1 MSSGEEPQRPPDEA
15 AEDQSTNE
23 LGFRDVDE
31 EGDYDESRGSQGGG
45 SSGESGAGSAPAE
58 GEGDA

>member
-1 MSSGEEPQRPPDEA
+1 MTAEERGDRPPEEA

-31 EGDYDESRGSQGGG
+31 EADHDETPGAQG
-45 SSGESGAGSAPAE
+45 ENEPDE
-58 GEGDA
+58 

>member
-1 MSSGEEPQRPPDEA
+1 MSGGEEPRRPPDEA

-31 EGDYDESRGSQGGG
+31 EGDYDESPGGQGGSG
-45 SSGESGAGSAPAE
+45 SPAPE
-58 GEGDA
+58 RDGDE

>member
-1 MSSGEEPQRPPDEA
+1 MSSGEESGRPPDEA

-31 EGDYDESRGSQGGG
+31 EGDYDESGGSQGTTP
-45 SSGESGAGSAPAE
+45 SSGEGSGSSE
-58 GEGDA
+58 GEA

>member
-1 MSSGEEPQRPPDEA
+1 MSSGEERQRPPEEA

-31 EGDYDESRGSQGGG
+31 EGDYDESRGSQGGSQRG
-45 SSGESGAGSAPAE
+45 STSGSPPPER
-58 GEGDA
+58 EGDG

>member
-1 MSSGEEPQRPPDEA
+1 MSAGSGGTPGERGDRPPDEA

-31 EGDYDESRGSQGGG
+31 ESDHDESPGAQGSGPRPD
-45 SSGESGAGSAPAE
+45 GEDAP
-58 GEGDA
+58 

>member
-31 EGDYDESRGSQGGG
+31 EGDYDESGGSQGGSQG
-45 SSGESGAGSAPAE
+45 GAPE
-58 GEGDA
+58 REGDE